1 MLPGVPLMTVPF
13 HLMVYVAR
21 AGNPVKCV
29 LSFKTELFAPFHG
42 MIKVLPPAELSIC
55 RLLPIITPDIVD
67 EPVFTDILVII
78 EFAGIVLPLNE
89 IQLEFVVNGGI
100 PIIIIDP
107 VCDNVFDCI

>member
-1 MLPGVPLMTVPF
+1 MHPQGALLRLPFFTTDSKEKFLDISYLNF
-13 HLMVYVAR
+13 H
-21 AGNPVKCV
+21 
-29 LSFKTELFAPFHG
+29 SW
-42 MIKVLPPAELSIC
+42 S
-55 RLLPIITPDIVD
+55 PDIVD